1 MTRMCLSFA
10 GEPKRS
16 SRGSDSDFPPVGCD
30 DKTGYCENNHTHRT
44 GALPET
50 EAAFAA
56 MHTQSL
62 SFEVRIA
69 RTKQELDA
77 ACRVR
82 SQSYGHHIPQMESV
96 MLEPDLLDADEHTT
110 VVLCIDKASGA
121 AVGTA
126 RFQTNAGGPLLIEHS
141 ISLPEEMRDDTRA
154 EITRLSAVP
163 GADPLVKLCLMKT
176 SYLFCVA
183 TQVRWMVIGA
193 RSEALVRQ
201 YGRLG
206 FENLLEPGQ
215 MLPLLHMG
223 RLQHHILAFNVTT
236 AESRWRQL
244 QHSFYDFMIET
255 AHPDIQ
261 LFSRRPALPHREGR
275 TAAAPSLG
283 WLSDGRGRRNVE
295 PSRSRSVGAVAI
307 N

>member
-1 MTRMCLSFA
+1 
-10 GEPKRS
+10 
-16 SRGSDSDFPPVGCD
+16 
-30 DKTGYCENNHTHRT
+30 
-44 GALPET
+44 
-50 EAAFAA
+50 

-62 SFEVRIA
+62 SFEIRIA
-69 RTKQELDA
+69 RSIQEIEA

-82 SQSYGHHIPQMESV
+82 AQSYGHHLPQLHET
-96 MLEPDLLDADEHTT
+96 MLEPDLLDSDENTV
-110 VVLCIDKASGA
+110 VVLCVDKASGS

-141 ISLPEEMRDDTRA
+141 VTVPDEMRSDTRA

-193 RSEALVRQ
+193 RSDALVRQ
-201 YGRLG
+201 YRRLG
-206 FENLLEPGQ
+206 FQTMLDRTQ

-223 RLQHHILAFNVTT
+223 RLQHHVLMFNVTS
-236 AESRWRQL
+236 AESQWRESKHPL
-244 QHSFYDFMIET
+244 YEFMIET

-261 LFSRRPALPHREGR
+261 LFSRRPALPRRDSARSSLASPWIPAGGR
-275 TAAAPSLG
+275 WERSPESA
-283 WLSDGRGRRNVE
+283 
-295 PSRSRSVGAVAI
+295 SRATSSRAVLI